1 MEILS
6 TTIPSFLKEQECQG
20 INKLV
25 IFIKIL
31 SSSKVTAS
39 RFAIKLQ
46 PLKSSDD
53 SHAEFVNQYDDQCN
67 QWIQVIDGSS
77 ED

>member
-1 MEILS
+1 MS
-6 TTIPSFLKEQECQG
+6 TTIASFLKEQGCQG

-31 SSSKVTAS
+31 SNSKVTAS

-46 PLKSSDD
+46 PIKSSDD
-53 SHAEFVNQYDDQCN
+53 SHAEFVNQYDD
-67 QWIQVIDGSS
+67 
-77 ED
+77 